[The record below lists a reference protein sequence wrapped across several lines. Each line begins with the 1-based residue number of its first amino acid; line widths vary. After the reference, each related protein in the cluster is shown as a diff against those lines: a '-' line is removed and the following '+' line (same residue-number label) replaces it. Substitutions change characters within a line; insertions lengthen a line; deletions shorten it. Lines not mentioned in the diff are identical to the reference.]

1 MTLAGLSPAGALIV
15 RAGEPFAL
23 QVGYVDENGD
33 LQDLTGRLFALAIRY
48 TDQTA
53 PLLTINA
60 ELDGQAV
67 NAVAL
72 GTAEQASQ
80 IYAAGV
86 TRSLSYDFMELT
98 GGATAS
104 RLTERVAVQPGS
116 EIPGDLVPQYMDL
129 PMLSVTVAAQR
140 KLVVERGRPGFG
152 AERRL
157 YDAGLIDEPTVAAMD
172 ERYLTAGAAGA
183 AEAASLA
190 EIARDEAYTARDAA
204 EVARDDSVFAR
215 FGFPSRDALLEA
227 LPVISLITSD
237 GQSVSAADLSYIR
250 QSGATA
256 IPDLPG
262 WLPAGDVYAGH
273 FGFVGVG
280 TREDTL
286 KLTTSAFAYLHSLGG
301 GTLHFTAGLFRVGNT
316 NSDTTRIGGNWDNQ
330 AGLWVKHDNIR
341 LKGAG
346 ENVTILQLADGQDA
360 HVLKFGQR
368 VGASIAVKGC
378 GFSDLTIDGNR
389 DNQTAADQDA
399 LFCNSGVDIST
410 GCTDFLGERATIKEC
425 QWYGIGVQRD
435 DFHNIILRDLTL
447 LRTGSD
453 LVDGKG
459 DGSRN
464 TGNVLEGCRGREWGL
479 AEPETT
485 SAAFDMRCGWLV
497 FNCVCEILPDD
508 PITYA
513 RDGFRVQD
521 SGLDP
526 DPTPKQGTVIRDCKG
541 FGGRSKTTTISGNA
555 GVRAK
560 TRWARVSGGEFTGWN
575 HGNDVANPDCF
586 LSEPILLN
594 NYIGAYFWQDSFSE
608 VGAEADQPRIR
619 VVARNNVYGLY
630 LESVDNATIDSALVS
645 NDYNL
650 WISEGCT
657 NTRVNGECFGA
668 LVKNFTNLG
677 TGTTLGK
684 VVGITSR
691 SKRLVQIP
699 VGSVGLVIGSITH
712 QLAVTPEP
720 DDVTFSFPS
729 GSTVSDYGL
738 DFWRVAS
745 VTDTTINYEVMVAK
759 ASATPGGIMNMSLVT
774 RALEF

>member
-23 QVGYVDENGD
+23 QVGYVDEAGD
-33 LQDLTGRLFALAIRY
+33 LLDLTGRLFALAIRY

-60 ELDGQAV
+60 ELDGEAV

-172 ERYLTAGAAGA
+172 ERYLQAGAEGARPFAEA
-183 AEAASLA
+183 AEAA
-190 EIARDEAYTARDAA
+190 RDEAIETVNAISLFRLGFSTRDAFIA
-204 EVARDDSVFAR
+204 VLAA
-215 FGFPSRDALLEA
+215 A
-227 LPVISLITSD
+227 SLAVGE
-237 GQSVSAADLSYIR
+237 GQTVQAAGLTYIR
-250 QSGATA
+250 LPGATA

-280 TREDTL
+280 TRADTL

-301 GTLHFTAGLFRVGNT
+301 GTLHFTAGLFLIGNT
-316 NSDTTRIGGNWDNQ
+316 NSDTTRTGGNWDNQ

-346 ENVTILQLADGQDA
+346 ENVTILRLADGQDA

-368 VGASIAVKGC
+368 VGAAIGVSGC

-389 DNQTAADQDA
+389 DNQTPADQDT
-399 LFCNSGVDIST
+399 FYCNSGVDISA
-410 GCTDFLGERATIKEC
+410 GCSDFLAERFVIHDC
-425 QWYGIGVQRD
+425 QWYAKGIQRD
-435 DFHNIILRDLTL
+435 DFTSITIRDGKMYRL
-447 LRTGSD
+447 GSD
-453 LVDGKG
+453 GIDAKG
-459 DGSRN
+459 DSSVN
-464 TGNVLEGCRGREWGL
+464 NSNIVQNVDVAEWGL
-479 AEPETT
+479 AEPATL
-485 SAAFDMRCGWLV
+485 SAAFDMRGGWLV
-497 FNCVCEILPDD
+497 DGCKAEILPTD
-508 PITYA
+508 PIAYPRIAFRLQDTDGELDPTAVLPTYFRNCEA
-513 RDGFRVQD
+513 YGGKSSTSSISGSVGFRLIARA
-521 SGLDP
+521 G
-526 DPTPKQGTVIRDCKG
+526 KVI
-541 FGGRSKTTTISGNA
+541 GGVA
-555 GVRAK
+555 
-560 TRWARVSGGEFTGWN
+560 TGWN
-575 HGNDVANPDCF
+575 HGVNASNPDCF
-586 LSEPILLN
+586 VDGTDIRN
-594 NYIGAYFWQDSFSE
+594 NYKGVYGWQDANTG
-608 VGAEADQPRIR
+608 VGAEADQLR
-619 VVARNNVYGLY
+619 VRATIRNNFYGIHLD
-630 LESVDNATIDSALVS
+630 SVDNATVDSTIAG
-645 NDYNL
+645 NDTGL
-650 WISEGCT
+650 WVGTGST
-657 NTRVNGECFGA
+657 NTRVRGEVFGNTTTDF
-668 LVKNFTNLG
+668 VNDG
-677 TGTTLGK
+677 TGTSLLN
-684 VVGITSR
+684 VAGITTR
-691 SKRLVQIP
+691 SKRTVSFAVDAIAA
-699 VGSVGLVIGSITH
+699 ITGTIAH
-712 QLAVTPEP
+712 QLAVTP
-720 DDVTFSFPS
+720 DVNDVTPIIRKV
-729 GSTVSDYGL
+729 TN
-738 DFWRVAS
+738 
-745 VTDTTINYEVMVAK
+745 VTDYRIDFVQVTATDATNISYTIKVGA
-759 ASATPGGIMNMSLVT
+759 ASASPGATASLLLVS

>member
-33 LQDLTGRLFALAIRY
+33 QLDLTGRLFVLAIRY

-80 IYAAGV
+80 IYAAGL

-116 EIPGDLVPQYMDL
+116 DIPGSVVPQYMDL
-129 PMLSVTVAAQR
+129 PMLSVTLEAQR

-157 YDAGLIDEPTVAAMD
+157 YDAGLIDEPTLEKMD
-172 ERYLTAGAAGA
+172 ERYLQAGAEGARPFAEA
-183 AEAASLA
+183 AEAA
-190 EIARDEAYTARDAA
+190 RDQAIETANA
-204 EVARDDSVFAR
+204 
-215 FGFPSRDALLEA
+215 
-227 LPVISLITSD
+227 ISLFRLGFSTRGAFIAVLAAVSLVVGE
-237 GQSVSAADLSYIR
+237 GQTVQAAGLTYIR
-250 QSGATA
+250 QASATA

-262 WLPAGDVYAGH
+262 WVPAGEVYAGH

-301 GTLHFTAGLFRVGNT
+301 GTLHFTAGLFQIGNT

-410 GCTDFLGERATIKEC
+410 GCADFLGERATIKEC

-447 LRTGSD
+447 MRTGSD

-459 DGSRN
+459 DSSRN

-479 AEPETT
+479 AEPTT
-485 SAAFDMRCGWLV
+485 LSAAFDMRCGWLV
-497 FNCVCEILPDD
+497 FNCVCEILQDD
-508 PITYA
+508 PINYA

-526 DPTPKQGTVIRDCKG
+526 DPTPKQGTVIRDCKA

-594 NYIGAYFWQDSFSE
+594 NYMGAYFWQDSFSE

-630 LESVDNATIDSALVS
+630 LESVDNATIDSALVG
-645 NDYNL
+645 NDFNL

-668 LVKNFTNLG
+668 LVKNFTNYG

-699 VGSVGLVIGSITH
+699 VGSVGLVVGSITH

-729 GSTVSDYGL
+729 GSTVDDYGL
-738 DFWRVAS
+738 DFFRVVS